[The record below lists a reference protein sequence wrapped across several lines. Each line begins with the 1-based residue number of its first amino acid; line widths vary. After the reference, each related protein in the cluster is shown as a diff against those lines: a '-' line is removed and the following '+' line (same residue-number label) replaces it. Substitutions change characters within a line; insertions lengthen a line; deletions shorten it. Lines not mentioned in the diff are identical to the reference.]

1 MNLALIIKIVFS
13 IMFLLAAVI
22 GTVGTKLLERKI
34 KDKEEKDELA
44 DTEFIDTSIDNEE
57 ENQILDELAS
67 NLLSSGYEDD
77 EPEDNDEYIDYI
89 EDVEE

>member
-44 DTEFIDTSIDNEE
+44 DAEFIDTSIDNEE

-89 EDVEE
+89 EDIEE

>member
-44 DTEFIDTSIDNEE
+44 DAEFIDTSIDNEE

-77 EPEDNDEYIDYI
+77 EPEENNEYIDYI
-89 EDVEE
+89 EDIDE

>member
-13 IMFLLAAVI
+13 IMFLLAAII
-22 GTVGTKLLERKI
+22 GTVGTNLLERKI

>member
-22 GTVGTKLLERKI
+22 GTVGTKLLERKV

-89 EDVEE
+89 EDIEE

>member
-1 MNLALIIKIVFS
+1 
-13 IMFLLAAVI
+13 MFLLAAVI

-77 EPEDNDEYIDYI
+77 EPEDNDEYIDYVDDI
-89 EDVEE
+89 DE

>member
-13 IMFLLAAVI
+13 IIFLLAAVI
-22 GTVGTKLLERKI
+22 GIVGTKLLERKI

-44 DTEFIDTSIDNEE
+44 DAEFIDTSIDNEE

-77 EPEDNDEYIDYI
+77 EPEENNEYIDYI
-89 EDVEE
+89 EDIDE

>member
-13 IMFLLAAVI
+13 IMFLLAAII

>member
-77 EPEDNDEYIDYI
+77 EPEDNDEYIDYVDDI
-89 EDVEE
+89 DE

>member
-1 MNLALIIKIVFS
+1 MNLALIIKIAFS

-89 EDVEE
+89 EDIEE